1 MNILF
6 DTNVILDVLLE
17 RGDFLQD
24 SVTLVNYVELAE
36 INGFLSAS
44 SIATIYYIAQK
55 ALSRKKAEKEI
66 ELLTEIF
73 GIAPVNKNVIVDA
86 LKLGF
91 KDFEDAIIHE
101 SARCVNA
108 DGIVTR
114 NVKDFKKAKIKVYTP
129 AGLLNSLKMKGLID
143 QDNQKDQIDQDD
155 QYDQGDQPDQISSA
169 EKD

>member
-6 DTNVILDVLLE
+6 DTNIILDVLLE
-17 RGDFLQD
+17 RGDFLQE
-24 SVTLVNYVELAE
+24 SVALVNHVELAE

-55 ALSRKKAEKEI
+55 TFNRKKAETEI

-73 GIAPVNKNVIVDA
+73 DIAPVNKTVIVDA

-101 SARCVNA
+101 SAKCINA
-108 DGIVTR
+108 DCIVTR
-114 NVKDFKKAKIKVYTP
+114 NVKDFKKAKISVYSP
-129 AGLLNSLKMKGLID
+129 IDLLNSLKMKGLID
-143 QDNQKDQIDQDD
+143 QDDQSEQSDQDGKSDQIP
-155 QYDQGDQPDQISSA
+155 GDEMD
-169 EKD
+169 

>member
-17 RGDFLQD
+17 RGDFLQE
-24 SVTLVNYVELAE
+24 SVALFNHVELAE
-36 INGFLSAS
+36 INGFISAS

-55 ALSRKKAEKEI
+55 AFNRKKAEEEI

-73 GIAPVNKNVIVDA
+73 GIAPVDKTVIVDA

-101 SARCVNA
+101 SAGCINA
-108 DGIVTR
+108 DAIVTR
-114 NVKDFKKAKIKVYTP
+114 NVRDFKKAKIKVHSP
-129 AGLLNSLKMKGLID
+129 NDLLNSLRIQALID
-143 QDNQKDQIDQDD
+143 QDEKSDQDD
-155 QYDQGDQPDQISSA
+155 QSDQIPGA
-169 EKD
+169 EMD

>member
-17 RGDFLQD
+17 RGDFVRE
-24 SVTLVNYVELAE
+24 SAALVNCVELAE
-36 INGFLSAS
+36 INGFLSAN

-55 ALSRKKAEKEI
+55 AFSRQKAVKEI

-73 GIAPVNKNVIVDA
+73 DIAPVNKTVIVDA

-101 SARCVNA
+101 SARCINA

-114 NVKDFKKAKIKVYTP
+114 NIKDFKKAKITVYSP
-129 AGLLNSLKMKGLID
+129 AELLHSLKM
-143 QDNQKDQIDQDD
+143 
-155 QYDQGDQPDQISSA
+155 A
-169 EKD
+169 

>member
-24 SVTLVNYVELAE
+24 SVALVNHVELAE
-36 INGFLSAS
+36 INGFISAS

-55 ALSRKKAEKEI
+55 AFNRKKAEKEI

-73 GIAPVNKNVIVDA
+73 GIAPVNKTVIVDA

-101 SARCVNA
+101 SAKCINA
-108 DGIVTR
+108 DAIVTR
-114 NVKDFKKAKIKVYTP
+114 NVKDFKKAKIKVFSP
-129 AGLLNSLKMKGLID
+129 IELLNSLRMQGLID
-143 QDNQKDQIDQDD
+143 QDDQSEQSDQDD
-155 QYDQGDQPDQISSA
+155 QSDQIPGD
-169 EKD
+169 EMD